1 MGSTC
6 RTSSSFLSSFGSERM
21 AFNLWNEDMRGF
33 SPLKATYACEL
44 QFMKRRYEGGEEG
57 FSPWNRPYGVVSGT
71 GGRSWGLEFRKEK
84 SGRYVKFWKPEPSLM
99 ATGWKLLVKIPVS
112 TKIGQKFFRPTGKLI
127 LIILNVL
134 SYHNAVI
141 FITEH

>member
-1 MGSTC
+1 
-6 RTSSSFLSSFGSERM
+6 
-21 AFNLWNEDMRGF
+21 MRALVLEADICLRVSVYEATIWWDGEGGF

-44 QFMKRRYEGGEEG
+44 QLVKRA
-57 FSPWNRPYGVVSGT
+57 YGVVLGM

-112 TKIGQKFFRPTGKLI
+112 TKIGRKFFRPTGKLI
-127 LIILNVL
+127 LIILNVF
-134 SYHNAVI
+134 SYHNTII

>member
-1 MGSTC
+1 MGNTC
-6 RTSSSFLSSFGSERM
+6 RTSSSFLSSFGMRICRGGGGGFSPRNRLYACEFQFVKRIYG
-21 AFNLWNEDMRGF
+21 AVRGF
-33 SPLKATYACEL
+33 SP
-44 QFMKRRYEGGEEG
+44 R
-57 FSPWNRPYGVVSGT
+57 SRPYGVVSGM

-112 TKIGQKFFRPTGKLI
+112 TKIGRKFFRPLI
-127 LIILNVL
+127 LIILNVF
-134 SYHNAVI
+134 SYHNTII